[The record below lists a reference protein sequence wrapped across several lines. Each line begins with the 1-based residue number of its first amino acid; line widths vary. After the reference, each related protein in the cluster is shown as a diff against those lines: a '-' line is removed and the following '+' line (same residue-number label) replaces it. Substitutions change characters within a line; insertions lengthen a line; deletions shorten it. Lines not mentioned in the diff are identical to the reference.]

1 MGRLTVFSDISI
13 RPVETSREGA
23 GTVGGLRYAW
33 RMLPSGTDYD
43 PWRHADELGLR
54 VALADL
60 EWANELWLPD
70 HRTIVLRRSMR
81 ASHQRNALAHGI
93 GHAVLGHRD
102 DRPKHERQ
110 ADRYAARRLI
120 DPLALRALQAWTQ
133 DPAQIAAELG
143 VTRRLLL
150 AYWSDGTTAAESAA
164 ALVP

>member
-1 MGRLTVFSDISI
+1 
-13 RPVETSREGA
+13 
-23 GTVGGLRYAW
+23 
-33 RMLPSGTDYD
+33 MLPSEPAYD
-43 PWRHADELGLR
+43 PWRHADALGLR

-70 HRTIVLRRSMR
+70 RGLILIKRSMR
-81 ASHQRNALAHGI
+81 PAHQRNALAHGI

-120 DPLALRALQAWTQ
+120 DPVELRAVQAWTQ
-133 DPAQIAAELG
+133 DPGQIAAELG

-150 AYWSDGTTAAESAA
+150 AYWDDRTAAAGAPAA
-164 ALVP
+164 PTP